1 MRPLVP
7 MALLLVLAFAVA
19 PATRAAG
26 EDGGP
31 VYFASSSSRL
41 TAEGYLQLR
50 ALADSLKAQPAM
62 KLELAG
68 HADASGSKVQNRD
81 LARERAEVVREYL
94 ASMGVDSRRL
104 VVRGYG
110 DTQPVNDNST
120 LELRA
125 FNRRVHFKRTE

>member
-1 MRPLVP
+1 MKHL
-7 MALLLVLAFAVA
+7 ALLVMLVIA
-19 PATRAAG
+19 PATLAADA
-26 EDGGP
+26 DGGP

-41 TAEGYLQLR
+41 TADGYLQLR
-50 ALADSLKAQPAM
+50 ALGAALKAQPAM
-62 KLELAG
+62 QLELAG

-94 ASMGVDSRRL
+94 ASMGIDSRRL
-104 VVRGYG
+104 IVKGYG

-125 FNRRVHFKRTE
+125 YNRRVQFKRTE